1 MRPSVALLDESL
13 GARLN
18 AFLRPLPPSWQRW
31 IVTPSSSDIGAH
43 AVPRLSATTKSQ
55 SCICQEEA
63 CIRDAVL
70 AAVPDRAFIAAV
82 IVQPALACLCL
93 CADAVFVPSNLVAW
107 CRTHG
112 IPTTHART
120 LPELALLW
128 ERFLRAAQWRTRYQ
142 AHRYRHHC
150 LEIE

>member
-1 MRPSVALLDESL
+1 MRTHVALLDESL
-13 GARLN
+13 GAELD
-18 AFLRPLPPSWQRW
+18 AFLGPLPPSWQRW
-31 IVTPSSSDIGAH
+31 IVALSSSVTDNQ
-43 AVPRLSATTKSQ
+43 AVPRLYASTKSQ
-55 SCICQEEA
+55 SCTCQEVG

-82 IVQPALACLCL
+82 IVHPALACVCL
-93 CADAVFVPSNLVAW
+93 CADAVFVPSSLVAW

-120 LPELALLW
+120 IAELGLLW
-128 ERFLRAAQWRTRYQ
+128 ERFLRAAELRTRYQ

-150 LEIE
+150 LEVE